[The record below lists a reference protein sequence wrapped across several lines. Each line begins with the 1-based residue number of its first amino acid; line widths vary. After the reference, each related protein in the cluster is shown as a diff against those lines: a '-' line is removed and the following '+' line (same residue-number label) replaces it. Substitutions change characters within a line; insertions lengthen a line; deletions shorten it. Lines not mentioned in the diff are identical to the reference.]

1 VPAEGV
7 SEAPCRILLVL
18 PSAMMAR
25 NWLSTD
31 AGAQLGRD
39 PALQVT
45 VVTPDASDRAA
56 AEAAGLSWQ
65 PLLRPR
71 DLSAIDRLRF
81 MGGYLLHMS
90 LVHRFNAIAGFRGAR
105 ERLKQSWPLRRIA
118 IREGLPASRWFGFPL
133 PRSRALYRWLT
144 ALYRSGWQRQ
154 RAVESLFDRL
164 RPDLVVLG
172 HIQTHFTM
180 AYALAARARGVPT
193 IGMVGSWDQ
202 PTTKGPIHPGIGRY
216 LVQGQGVADELGRYH
231 GVQADAVEAVGWVQ
245 MDPYRQPDI
254 MTSRDAVLSDLG
266 LPAGARYILF
276 GAYPERLGRH
286 EPALCAD
293 IAAGLASRDCA
304 LVVRCHPIDQGW
316 RARFGSLHRPPH
328 VVVLPPELG
337 DLKRLAGQ
345 VGHAEMV
352 LSSAG
357 TILLDA
363 VALDTPAVAIAFEDE
378 SEPYFDR
385 IARRYDMEHWASLLK
400 TGGMPM
406 ARDIGELMTVI
417 GETLEDRDR
426 DAQGRARLVTDYL
439 APLDGAAGRRIAAAI
454 SSAARKASARKASL
468 Q

>member
-1 VPAEGV
+1 MTG
-7 SEAPCRILLVL
+7 APRRVLLVL

-31 AGAQLGRD
+31 VAALLGRD
-39 PALQVT
+39 RALEVT
-45 VVTPDASDRAA
+45 VVTPDVNDRAA
-56 AEAAGLSWQ
+56 AEAAGLSWE
-65 PLLRPR
+65 PLLRPKAM
-71 DLSAIDRLRF
+71 STFERLRF
-81 MGGYLLHMS
+81 VGGYLLQML
-90 LVHRFNAIAGFRGAR
+90 LVHRFNAMAGFRGAR
-105 ERLKQSWPLRRIA
+105 ERLRQSWPLRRIA
-118 IREGLPASRWFGFPL
+118 IREGLPASRCFGFPL
-133 PRSRALYRWLT
+133 PRSHALYWMLS

-154 RAVESLFDRL
+154 RAAESLFDRL
-164 RPDLVVLG
+164 RPDLMVLG

-180 AYALAARARGVPT
+180 AYALAAKARSVPT

-202 PTTKGPIHPGIGRY
+202 PTTKGPIHPGIDRY
-216 LVQGQGVADELGRYH
+216 IVQGQRVADELNRYH
-231 GVQADAVEAVGWVQ
+231 GIAPSAVEAVGWVQ
-245 MDPYRQPDI
+245 MDPYHKPDH

-266 LPAGARYILF
+266 LPAGARYVLF

-293 IAAGLASRDCA
+293 IASRLASSDCT
-304 LVVRCHPIDQGW
+304 LVVRCHPIDQDW
-316 RARFGSLHRPPH
+316 RARFSALHHPPH
-328 VVVLPPELG
+328 VVILPPELG

-345 VGHAEMV
+345 VRHAEMV

-363 VALDTPAVAIAFEDE
+363 VALDTPAIAIAFEDE

-406 ARDIGELMTVI
+406 ARDIEELMTVMR
-417 GETLEDRDR
+417 ETLENRGR
-426 DAQGRARLVTDYL
+426 DAEGRVRLVTDYL

-454 SSAARKASARKASL
+454 SSAASASARCRTAAS
-468 Q
+468 